1 MDIKLF
7 LKNLYVLPYIGGVLA
22 IVSLFFPAATNFDAN
37 WSINSFTFW
46 TWGLICE
53 IDWMMPGEGWIWNN
67 YFYLS
72 PDLLI
77 LLLGIA
83 ISALMV
89 FFGVKMVLKARLI
102 AKDENFITKSFVL
115 YGALIIII
123 NTVWVVIVQ
132 LYFLN
137 TGYFRNY
144 FIELDA
150 LIVED
155 LTYLYLPVFSFWD
168 YFGMN
173 FGVIGPFIAGS
184 LPIIGYL
191 IHIIQYKRFDYL
203 FFEDEED
210 IQPDQS

>member
-7 LKNLYVLPYIGGVLA
+7 LKNLYILPYIGGVLA

-46 TWGLICE
+46 VWGLVCE

-77 LLLGIA
+77 LLLGIV
-83 ISALMV
+83 ISALMI
-89 FFGVKMVLKARLI
+89 FLGVKMVSKARMI
-102 AKDENFITKSFVL
+102 AKENKFINKSFVL
-115 YGALIIII
+115 YGALIILINII
-123 NTVWVVIVQ
+123 WVVTVQ
-132 LYFLN
+132 LYFSN

-144 FIELDA
+144 FIDLDA
-150 LIVED
+150 ELTMDD
-155 LTYLYLPVFSFWD
+155 LSYLYLPIFSFWD

-173 FGVIGPFIAGS
+173 FGVIGPFIAGG

-191 IHIIQYKRFDYL
+191 IHIIEYKRFDYL
-203 FFEDEED
+203 FIEDEEN
-210 IQPDQS
+210 IKT